1 MRKTLAIALASLLLV
16 MSLTSVAFAQS
27 SVDGY
32 TPDDGAVQNQI
43 QGTDD
48 TPTAPNAT
56 EDATEPSATPS
67 AATPRAATPSNDSGS
82 LPFTG
87 LDLALLA
94 GAGAVLL
101 SLGLGMRR
109 LTRAPESVA

>member
-1 MRKTLAIALASLLLV
+1 MRKTLAIAFASLLMA

-32 TPDDGAVQNQI
+32 SPDDGAVQNQI
-43 QGTDD
+43 QGNDD
-48 TPTAPNAT
+48 DSGTAPDTSSPGTESGTTPQAT
-56 EDATEPSATPS
+56 K
-67 AATPRAATPSNDSGS
+67 SNDSGS

-94 GAGAVLL
+94 GAGALL
-101 SLGLGMRR
+101 LGLGLGMRH
-109 LTRAPESVA
+109 LTRSPDTV

>member
-1 MRKTLAIALASLLLV
+1 

-43 QGTDD
+43 QGNDD
-48 TPTAPNAT
+48 NSGTSPSAESPTSSSGTAPEA
-56 EDATEPSATPS
+56 SAS
-67 AATPRAATPSNDSGS
+67 ASDSGS

-101 SLGLGMRR
+101 GLGLGMRH
-109 LTRAPESVA
+109 LTRSPESV

>member
-1 MRKTLAIALASLLLV
+1 MRKPLAIALASLLLV

-43 QGTDD
+43 QGNDD
-48 TPTAPNAT
+48 TGNPPNATQEANEPGVTPTAA
-56 EDATEPSATPS
+56 PSATAP
-67 AATPRAATPSNDSGS
+67 NDDTAR

-101 SLGLGMRR
+101 SLGLGMRK
-109 LTRAPESVA
+109 LTRAPESV

>member
-1 MRKTLAIALASLLLV
+1 MRKPLAIALASLLLV

-27 SVDGY
+27 SVNGY
-32 TPDDGAVQNQI
+32 TPDEGAVQNQI
-43 QGTDD
+43 QGNDD
-48 TPTAPNAT
+48 TGTPPNAT
-56 EDATEPSATPS
+56 QESNEPGAQPS
-67 AATPRAATPSNDSGS
+67 ATPRAATPSDDSDS

-109 LTRAPESVA
+109 LTQAPESV

>member
-1 MRKTLAIALASLLLV
+1 MKKTLAIALASVLMV

-32 TPDDGAVQNQI
+32 APDDGAVQNQI
-43 QGTDD
+43 EGNDDSGTPSN
-48 TPTAPNAT
+48 T
-56 EDATEPSATPS
+56 TEPGTESGTTPQASAS
-67 AATPRAATPSNDSGS
+67 PSNDSGS

-94 GAGAVLL
+94 GAGVVLL
-101 SLGLGMRR
+101 GLGLGMRH
-109 LTRAPESVA
+109 LTRAPESV

>member
-1 MRKTLAIALASLLLV
+1 MRKTLAIALASLLVAL
-16 MSLTSVAFAQS
+16 SLTSVAFAQS

-32 TPDDGAVQNQI
+32 SPDDGAVQNQI
-43 QGTDD
+43 QGNDD
-48 TPTAPNAT
+48 DSGTPGHAAGHRVRH
-56 EDATEPSATPS
+56 DAQAS
-67 AATPRAATPSNDSGS
+67 AAPSNDSGS

-101 SLGLGMRR
+101 GLGLGMRR
-109 LTRAPESVA
+109 LTRAPDAV

>member
-32 TPDDGAVQNQI
+32 VPDEGAVQNQI
-43 QGTDD
+43 QGNDD
-48 TPTAPNAT
+48 TGTPPNAT
-56 EDATEPSATPS
+56 QEAAEPGATPS
-67 AATPRAATPSNDSGS
+67 AAATPTPSNDSGS

-101 SLGLGMRR
+101 SLGLGMRK
-109 LTRAPESVA
+109 LTRAPESV

>member
-1 MRKTLAIALASLLLV
+1 MKKTFSIAIASLLMA

-32 TPDDGAVQNQI
+32 APDDGAVQNQI
-43 QGTDD
+43 QGNDD
-48 TPTAPNAT
+48 
-56 EDATEPSATPS
+56 SGTPS
-67 AATPRAATPSNDSGS
+67 NNSPNTESGTTPQATKSNDSGS

-101 SLGLGMRR
+101 GLGLGMRH
-109 LTRAPESVA
+109 LTRAPDAV

>member
-1 MRKTLAIALASLLLV
+1 MRKPLAIALAALLLV

-27 SVDGY
+27 DLDGY
-32 TPDDGAVQNQI
+32 RTDEGAVQNQI
-43 QGTDD
+43 QGNDD
-48 TPTAPNAT
+48 TGTPPNAT
-56 EDATEPSATPS
+56 QEEANEPGAAPSATP
-67 AATPRAATPSNDSGS
+67 AAATPSDDSGS

-101 SLGLGMRR
+101 SLGLGMRK
-109 LTRAPESVA
+109 LTRAPESV

>member
-1 MRKTLAIALASLLLV
+1 MKKTLAIALASVLMV

-43 QGTDD
+43 EGNDD
-48 TPTAPNAT
+48 SGTPTSPGT
-56 EDATEPSATPS
+56 ESGTTPKASAS
-67 AATPRAATPSNDSGS
+67 PSNDSGS

-101 SLGLGMRR
+101 GLGLGMRH
-109 LTRAPESVA
+109 LTRAPESV

>member
-1 MRKTLAIALASLLLV
+1 MRKTLATAIASLLLV

-43 QGTDD
+43 QGDD
-48 TPTAPNAT
+48 GPATEPNVT
-56 EDATEPSATPS
+56 EDATEPGATPS
-67 AATPRAATPSNDSGS
+67 SAPRAATPSTDGGS

-94 GAGAVLL
+94 GAGVVLL
-101 SLGLGMRR
+101 SLGLGMRK
-109 LTRAPESVA
+109 LTRAPESV

>member
-1 MRKTLAIALASLLLV
+1 MKKTLAIALASLMVVL
-16 MSLTSVAFAQS
+16 SLTSVAFAQS

-32 TPDDGAVQNQI
+32 SPDDGAVQNQI
-43 QGTDD
+43 EGNDD
-48 TPTAPNAT
+48 SPANT
-56 EDATEPSATPS
+56 TEPNSQSGTPASPS
-67 AATPRAATPSNDSGS
+67 AASPSKDSGS

-101 SLGLGMRR
+101 GLGLGMRH
-109 LTRAPESVA
+109 LTRSPESV

>member
-32 TPDDGAVQNQI
+32 VPDEGAVQNQI
-43 QGTDD
+43 QGNDD
-48 TPTAPNAT
+48 TGTPPNAT
-56 EDATEPSATPS
+56 QEAAEPGTTPTPAAATTPTPS
-67 AATPRAATPSNDSGS
+67 DDSGS

-101 SLGLGMRR
+101 SLGLGMRK
-109 LTRAPESVA
+109 LTRAPESV